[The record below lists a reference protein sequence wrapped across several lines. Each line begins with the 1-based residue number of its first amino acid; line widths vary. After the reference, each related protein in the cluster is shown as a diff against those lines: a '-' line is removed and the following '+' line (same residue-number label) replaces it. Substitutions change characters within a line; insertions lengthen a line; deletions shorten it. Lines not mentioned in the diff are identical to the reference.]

1 MTQDVRYRRIEGLVK
16 QILAAPTPDSSLP
29 ALGSAVQL
37 SPGHLQREFADFTG
51 LSPQQFAQV
60 LTRSALERRLR
71 SDAPLLHIAE
81 ASAMSSVSRLHDL
94 CVQMDAMTPQDCR
107 RQGQGVRI
115 FGGSALTPLGWA
127 ELGWTDRGLCHL
139 QFTDAP
145 QDRDCTLAAIREAW
159 PEAQIH
165 ADAAGAEQLAASVF
179 SGALGKGLR
188 VLVRGTRFQV
198 KVWQALMAIPP
209 GRLRS
214 YQDVAE
220 AVGLPRAAR
229 AVGTAVGR
237 NPLAILIPC
246 HRVIRADGRLG
257 GYRWGLARK
266 ALILAAENGAQ
277 CTSVRATAESGSTWQ
292 VATP

>member
-1 MTQDVRYRRIEGLVK
+1 MTVDARYRRIEALVK
-16 QILAAPTPDSSLP
+16 QILADPAPDPSLL
-29 ALGSAVQL
+29 ALSAVAQL
-37 SPGHLQREFADFTG
+37 SPGHVQREFADFTG
-51 LSPQQFAQV
+51 LSPQQFARV
-60 LTRSALERRLR
+60 LTRAALEQRLR

-107 RQGQGVRI
+107 RQGHGVRI
-115 FGGSALTPLGWA
+115 FAGSVLTPLGWA
-127 ELGWTDRGLCHL
+127 DLGWTDRGLCHL
-139 QFTDAP
+139 QFTEVP
-145 QDRDCTLAAIREAW
+145 QDREHTRAAIQVAW
-159 PEAQIH
+159 PEALVR
-165 ADAAGAEQLAASVF
+165 ADATGAEHLAARIF
-179 SGALGKGLR
+179 SGALGEGLR

-246 HRVIRADGRLG
+246 HRVIRTDGRLG

-266 ALILAAENGAQ
+266 ALILAAEKGAQ
-277 CTSVRATAESGSTWQ
+277 CTSVSATAESGSTWR